1 MNPELK
7 SAIITMLAMI
17 DKLQPRHLDAALE
30 EIDVN
35 DDAWNEELDIVKKA
49 VDWVDEEEES
59 DDEED
64 ED

>member
-1 MNPELK
+1 
-7 SAIITMLAMI
+7 MLAMI

-49 VDWVDEEEES
+49 VDWVDEEEEES

-64 ED
+64 EN